1 MDAALAAAATLVS
14 IAFALSTLDRYLRRQ
29 RPQELAWSV
38 SLGLFAIGAGALWW
52 AETRGWSLATFRVF
66 YLCGAVLTVPWLAL
80 GTVYLLAGRSIGD
93 RGRLWVGRLGGGRI
107 GVGVFAAPPQTGAG
121 KGLA

>member
-14 IAFALSTLDRYLRRQ
+14 IAFALSTLDRYLRRR
-29 RPQELAWSV
+29 RPQDLAWSV

-80 GTVYLLAGRSIGD
+80 GTDLPSRRTSD
-93 RGRLWVGRLGGGRI
+93 R
-107 GVGVFAAPPQTGAG
+107 
-121 KGLA
+121 